1 METTEELNIRV
12 SFNRKNVLF
21 LLVLFFLCWHP
32 GFIGSESLTLT
43 TYYPAP
49 YGGYV
54 RILTTNQTLL
64 ARDGGN
70 VGVRTGAVTPRTPL
84 DVNGEIATASRM
96 TLAQNMASNSL
107 TWHLDNAGGRFRV
120 FQQPNITTAGTE
132 RMTILSGNGF
142 VGINTTNP
150 QQRLHVL
157 NGNIQ
162 VENGNLNIMNGH
174 LSFSAGNG
182 TTSGLITG
190 LCSSL
195 AFSPAS
201 GSSCVASFGAGYRV
215 MAIYGDASS
224 TCNSGGSV
232 FLGGDL
238 QNPARWRAET
248 IPNCRGTM
256 LCCRIRDW

>member
-21 LLVLFFLCWHP
+21 LLVVFFLCWHP

-70 VGVRTGAVTPRTPL
+70 VGVRTGTFTPRTPL

-96 TLAQNMASNSL
+96 TLAQDMTSTSP

-120 FQQPNITTAGTE
+120 FQQPNIATAGTE
-132 RMTILSGNGF
+132 RMTILSNNGF

-150 QQRLHVL
+150 TERLH
-157 NGNIQ
+157 
-162 VENGNLNIMNGH
+162 VENGNLRVSNGNVNIAQGN
-174 LSFSAGNG
+174 LNIAGNG
-182 TTSGLITG
+182 VSTGFISGLCATR
-190 LCSSL
+190 
-195 AFSPAS
+195 AFGS
-201 GSSCVASFGAGYRV
+201 GTSSCLTLGSGYRV
-215 MAIYGDASS
+215 IATYGTTS
-224 TCNSGGSV
+224 CNSNSLL

-238 QNPARWRAET
+238 QNPARWRTFVIEGCA
-248 IPNCRGTM
+248 GTM
-256 LCCRIRDW
+256 LCCRIQG